1 MILTPDSRL
10 LISAYERAIAA
21 GSAVPDHAIGRDC
34 TRAVG
39 AGSVFGHRSLAESFE
54 ANSPKPQSQAAE
66 GQGPRPP
73 APFRGA
79 GRCRWAGI
87 GKAMVAGSEV
97 GARVGQSA
105 ISKMNKDWAS
115 IILAYC
121 HHRAGLGTE
130 DYAVVKSHI
139 RVICEKE

>member
-1 MILTPDSRL
+1 
-10 LISAYERAIAA
+10 
-21 GSAVPDHAIGRDC
+21 
-34 TRAVG
+34 
-39 AGSVFGHRSLAESFE
+39 
-54 ANSPKPQSQAAE
+54 
-66 GQGPRPP
+66 
-73 APFRGA
+73 
-79 GRCRWAGI
+79 
-87 GKAMVAGSEV
+87 MVAGSEV